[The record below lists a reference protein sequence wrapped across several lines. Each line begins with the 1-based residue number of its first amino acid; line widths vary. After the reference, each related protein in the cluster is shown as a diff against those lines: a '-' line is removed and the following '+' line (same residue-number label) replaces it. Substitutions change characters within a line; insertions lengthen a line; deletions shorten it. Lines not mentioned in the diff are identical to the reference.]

1 MAGPSGDRLRE
12 ETLLPGYLFFGEED
26 FLAEEFIEEL
36 EALLASSIGGE
47 FHLTRMDLDETKWRD
62 IVDTARTAPFLFEPW
77 RAIVVRIP
85 ERKAGPDK
93 KSGADGGRRARGP
106 SSCPSSTRRSSGSIS
121 PRLRPGR
128 SSPSSG
134 PARVR
139 RDDAA
144 VRFFQSLPKT
154 ALSLLEMKSSSPCR
168 TDAPGRREGP
178 SSRQNADRRA
188 RKRLFDLLGQDLR
201 LMMNEVAKL
210 AVFVGDKKGIEE
222 GDVDQAT
229 AGQRS
234 FQPYDLDDALA
245 AADFAKGAAILNEL
259 LAEGERSG
267 GDRRP
272 PGRLLPQRAR
282 RSDPAEGEEPD
293 QGRDL
298 PGRSSLHFQRLGT
311 SIGGN
316 TRTSSASSKDSR
328 PAELN
333 ALLMKLPSARPTIK
347 TTSLQGRGRED
358 PVRSVLEGN
367 TAWPERRG
375 RLFRRWGIEEPDLP
389 AEPGFVAASG
399 VLLDGAL
406 LDRRVD
412 GLEEPPG
419 AF

>member
-12 ETLLPGYLFFGEED
+12 ETLLPGYFFFGEED

-47 FHLTRMDLDETKWRD
+47 FHLTRMDLDEAKWRD
-62 IVDTARTAPFLFEPW
+62 IVDTARTVPFLFEPW

-93 KSGADGGRRARGP
+93 KAGADGEDGKGTKYLSGLDQKILREYFADPPSRTVIAVIRAGH
-106 SSCPSSTRRSSGSIS
+106 
-121 PRLRPGR
+121 
-128 SSPSSG
+128 
-134 PARVR
+134 VR

-154 ALSLLEMKSSSPCR
+154 AMSLLEMKRLSPL
-168 TDAPGRREGP
+168 ALMRRADEKARSLGKTLTEG
-178 SSRQNADRRA
+178 A

-259 LAEGERSG
+259 FAEGERSEVIV
-267 GDRRP
+267 
-272 PGRLLPQRAR
+272 GRLAGFF
-282 RSDPAEGEEPD
+282 RSVLAAQTWLREKSRTKDEIFQTFFPYISKGWGDLYRGKYENFFGVVEG
-293 QGRDL
+293 L
-298 PGRSSLHFQRLGT
+298 S
-311 SIGGN
+311 
-316 TRTSSASSKDSR
+316 

-333 ALLMKLPSARPTIK
+333 ALLTKLRQLDRTIK
-347 TTSLQGRGRED
+347 TTSSKDVGEKILFEAFLREFCLARKKRTIISPLGD
-358 PVRSVLEGN
+358 
-367 TAWPERRG
+367 
-375 RLFRRWGIEEPDLP
+375 
-389 AEPGFVAASG
+389 
-399 VLLDGAL
+399 
-406 LDRRVD
+406 
-412 GLEEPPG
+412 
-419 AF
+419 